1 MTRTFNHR
9 VMPLEWC
16 AILLFL
22 MGTLYGFW
30 HRSNPALVVLG
41 VLFLVLT
48 TTALD
53 RALHTTYVVAD
64 KRLTVKQGRV
74 SKIKYIDIAEIANI
88 SELPLAFHLGSY
100 VLIELKNGK
109 VMSLQPDNCRA
120 FIATIHNLL

>member
-1 MTRTFNHR
+1 
-9 VMPLEWC
+9 MPLEWC

-74 SKIKYIDIAEIANI
+74 SKTNI

>member
-1 MTRTFNHR
+1 MIRTFNHR

-16 AILLFL
+16 AIILFL

-48 TTALD
+48 TIALD
-53 RALHTTYVVAD
+53 RALHTSYIITD
-64 KRLTVKQGRV
+64 KQLIVKQGRV
-74 SKIKYIDIAEIANI
+74 ARTKYINIADITNV
-88 SELPLAFHLGSY
+88 SKLPLAFRIGSY

-109 VMSLQPDNCRA
+109 VVSLQPHNCKA
-120 FIATIHNLL
+120 FITAIHNLL